1 PSDLLVDLD
10 TTGWSVGTD
19 TVTLSVVM
27 TGNYDN
33 PSNYLFDI
41 QIRNHYT
48 SVTVT
53 GNLVTAYGETTSLT
67 IVITDSDTGTILS
80 ASDVSSFLLDPASYG
95 NTQEATP
102 SDLIVDL
109 DTTGWSVGT
118 DTVTLSVVM
127 TGNYDNPS
135 NYLFDIQI
143 RDRRTSITVIGNL
156 ETPYGNVTPLTIVI
170 TDVDSG
176 TALSASDVAS
186 FSFTSSYAPGN
197 EATPSDLFYD
207 LDTSTW
213 LVAGESVTLSV
224 VMSGNYQNPSNYIFT
239 ITIRPMTTS
248 IINEPNDL
256 RFPTGAD
263 FKIVVVVT
271 VNEQGTS
278 YGDAVTGMLQGEF
291 AIENST
297 HTIPI
302 MEFYELG
309 NGRYNITIDQSY
321 FPEGVYTI
329 YITVT
334 PASNSYAE
342 SQMTLIFVY
351 TPARS
356 ELSSPDRAA
365 VTPFD
370 TDFVVTLTFLDIDRD
385 QGITGATITA
395 EGITIYNQQYL
406 GSGVYQVTVDVSG
419 LAKGEHLY
427 NLTADQVGYEAQ
439 KISFKVVIRI
449 AFTYAIPTVGALDI
463 PVGDDPV
470 FYVDYWDIDHDVSI
484 TDGAPFIATSNWT
497 HTVMITYL
505 PLEERYR
512 VTFIT
517 NDDDTLVQNLP
528 ILFNFSKGENY
539 QFGLFT
545 ISITIRT
552 HNTDFRLV
560 SAVEPVSYTDNITIS
575 VFYGDIDSGE
585 GIASQ
590 YVTYRVW
597 NGTDNVLS
605 YLYNVTGQPGY
616 YTIIVPAQQFGGLGL
631 QNFTIFFNWTGP
643 VSTFTDSY
651 LITAANIIGED
662 SQLTLIVTAEPT
674 PYLEEMEY
682 TLFYSAV
689 NGTGISNS
697 TGNVYVSVEFVGESI
712 DLSQVLIWEVNQIT
726 DPGKYSIRFNTS
738 LFANTGLIY
747 MKVYINWTEG
757 VEPFYSNR
765 IDTISVR
772 ILPRDTLV
780 SIYSPIQTAYDVN
793 ATFSFTYDDVTGAS
807 NNPIPNDSKL
817 IITTSLGDY
826 SISYD
831 GPSRTF
837 TISFDTGQFGAL
849 GLQTFTLDVTWNG
862 APFYANQTGRS
873 ISVTVI
879 ARQTVLDYQAPSPT
893 QFSDNVTFSVTW
905 TDVIEGSTGIVGA
918 TITLYEDLVPISS
931 TYYTVYEI
939 GLG

>member
-1 PSDLLVDLD
+1 
-10 TTGWSVGTD
+10 
-19 TVTLSVVM
+19 
-27 TGNYDN
+27 
-33 PSNYLFDI
+33 
-41 QIRNHYT
+41 
-48 SVTVT
+48 
-53 GNLVTAYGETTSLT
+53 
-67 IVITDSDTGTILS
+67 
-80 ASDVSSFLLDPASYG
+80 
-95 NTQEATP
+95 
-102 SDLIVDL
+102 
-109 DTTGWSVGT
+109 
-118 DTVTLSVVM
+118 
-127 TGNYDNPS
+127 
-135 NYLFDIQI
+135 
-143 RDRRTSITVIGNL
+143 
-156 ETPYGNVTPLTIVI
+156 
-170 TDVDSG
+170 
-176 TALSASDVAS
+176 
-186 FSFTSSYAPGN
+186 
-197 EATPSDLFYD
+197 
-207 LDTSTW
+207 
-213 LVAGESVTLSV
+213 
-224 VMSGNYQNPSNYIFT
+224 
-239 ITIRPMTTS
+239 
-248 IINEPNDL
+248 
-256 RFPTGAD
+256 
-263 FKIVVVVT
+263 
-271 VNEQGTS
+271 
-278 YGDAVTGMLQGEF
+278 
-291 AIENST
+291 
-297 HTIPI
+297 
-302 MEFYELG
+302 
-309 NGRYNITIDQSY
+309 
-321 FPEGVYTI
+321 
-329 YITVT
+329 
-334 PASNSYAE
+334 
-342 SQMTLIFVY
+342 MTLIFVY

-939 GLG
+939 GLGVYSVVLNTTYKASPGAYDIKVNITSSDFYYVSREDTRSLTIRFRSTITSSEPINAVPYNSSFTVILYYQDIITLDVIGNDSSQVTFDILNGSSWIYTIVWNPSMGYYELTVETSNQPTLVVGSVYSLHINMSYAISSPYYKHD